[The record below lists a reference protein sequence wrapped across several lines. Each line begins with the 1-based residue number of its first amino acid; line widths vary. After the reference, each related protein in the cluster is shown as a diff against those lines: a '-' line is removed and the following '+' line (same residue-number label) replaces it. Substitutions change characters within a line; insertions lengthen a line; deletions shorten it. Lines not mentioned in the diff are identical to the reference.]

1 MSWNTAKILPADKVF
16 SVLIRSKAKKC
27 MMCGKLGTGDDGI
40 FGLQASHYFSRRKW
54 NVRYDEENVDSVC
67 ISCHK
72 AVHEGKKIFNESYE
86 EFKIHQLGQR
96 GFDLLTL
103 RSNTRSQ
110 LGSNFWKEL
119 TTKQAEKIF
128 KELG

>member
-27 MMCGKLGTGDDGI
+27 MMCGKPGTGDDGI

-54 NVRYDEENVDSVC
+54 NVRYDRENVDVLC

-72 AVHEGKKIFNESYE
+72 KTHENKGMYE
-86 EFKIHQLGQR
+86 EFKIKQLGQK

-103 RSNTRSQ
+103 RVNCRSQ
-110 LGSNFWKEL
+110 LGSNFWKNMTE
-119 TTKQAEKIF
+119 KQAKKVF
-128 KELG
+128 KV